1 MVSLQNLA
9 QDAGKGEEKEGPDT
23 SRSKSRYLLFF
34 FLVEN
39 IEMISL
45 IGGKLYIQVYESY

>member
-1 MVSLQNLA
+1 MPARGKRRKDQIQVGVS
-9 QDAGKGEEKEGPDT
+9 QDT
-23 SRSKSRYLLFF
+23 YYFF